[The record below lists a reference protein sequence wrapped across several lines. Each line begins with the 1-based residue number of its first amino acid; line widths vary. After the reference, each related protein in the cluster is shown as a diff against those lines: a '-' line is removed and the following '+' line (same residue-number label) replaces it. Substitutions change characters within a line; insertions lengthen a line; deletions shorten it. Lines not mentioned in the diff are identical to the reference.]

1 MGLPMEPRA
10 SLSPLKEF
18 LVTSPSRNPP
28 LGLLQ
33 GLPPQKSFKGL
44 LAWDSYPVEFDG
56 IKLSKG
62 LLLESRINNILWL
75 ELKKNIVRS

>member
-44 LAWDSYPVEFDG
+44 LLGVPY
-56 IKLSKG
+56 K
-62 LLLESRINNILWL
+62 
-75 ELKKNIVRS
+75 